1 MPLLGH
7 ALEGKSHIITPASLS
22 FLSKKKKFWIKWRTT
37 SSKLIFQIVYFLWGL
52 CDMTSNVTHRHC
64 CSLYAKFENSRLLI
78 MIMFDWRKN
87 KGYVSCSLSK
97 PIFGAYDGHFSK
109 QRQLGLL
116 NPLLPCAYC
125 LKYLLKTIN
134 TQWSFL
140 STKTL
145 SLYDNDTQKKLP
157 KQRIA
162 IPIIISD
169 WLGEIHELFEY
180 HFKEKCT
187 LFWAMSLMDV
197 IKSIKQENT
206 HNETM
211 NLKERSFSSSLAKK
225 RRWST

>member
-1 MPLLGH
+1 MRLWLILDKMKDNFLQIFHFSTFYTVFVTWLAMSP
-7 ALEGKSHIITPASLS
+7 TASTAVCQVWKFQVINHDHVWL
-22 FLSKKKKFWIKWRTT
+22 KKK
-37 SSKLIFQIVYFLWGL
+37 
-52 CDMTSNVTHRHC
+52 
-64 CSLYAKFENSRLLI
+64 
-78 MIMFDWRKN
+78 

-116 NPLLPCAYC
+116 KPLLPCAYC

-180 HFKEKCT
+180 HFKEKYT